1 MKPMLACEANLK
13 TLKFPVLASPKLDG
27 VRALVRGGL
36 VLSRSLKPIPNRHVQ
51 MMFGRPELEGVD
63 GELILGDPTHPEAY
77 RRTVSAIMSIEG
89 TPDVDF
95 HVFDRW
101 DRGYPYIEVAL
112 SYVLTLPVRSTLTLP
127 VRSTLTLPVSSTL
140 TLPVSSTLIHT
151 MEELEEY
158 EVALLDKGYEG
169 VMLRDPQSPYKF
181 GRSTS
186 KEGYLLK
193 LKRFADSEAEII
205 GFEELR
211 YNQNEATINETGHT
225 ERSTKQDG
233 LLPADTLGALIV
245 RDIHSGVEFKIG
257 TGFAAA
263 ERQKFWNLR
272 ATLRGA
278 LVKYQYFP
286 TGSKEKPRFPS
297 FQGFR
302 HRIDL

>member
-13 TLKFPVLASPKLDG
+13 VLKFPVLASPKLDG
-27 VRALVRGGL
+27 VRAIIRDGV

-51 MMFGRPELEGVD
+51 LMFGRPELEGLD

-89 TPDVDF
+89 DPDVDF

-101 DRGYPYIEVAL
+101 NRDYPYNEVAL
-112 SYVLTLPVRSTLTLP
+112 SYGLTIPVCSK
-127 VRSTLTLPVSSTL
+127 
-140 TLPVSSTLIHT
+140 LIHN
-151 MEELEEY
+151 MEKLEEY

-181 GRSTS
+181 GRSTA

-205 GFEELR
+205 DFEELMH
-211 YNQNEATINETGHT
+211 NQNEVTINETGHT

-233 LLPADTLGALIV
+233 LLPAGTLGALVV
-245 RDIHSGVEFKIG
+245 RDIHSGVKFKIG
-257 TGFAAA
+257 TGFTAA

>member
-13 TLKFPVLASPKLDG
+13 ALKFPALASPKLDG

-51 MMFGRPELEGVD
+51 LMFGRPELEGLD

-77 RRTVSAIMSIEG
+77 RRTVSAVMSIEG
-89 TPDVDF
+89 EPDVDF

-101 DRGYPYIEVAL
+101 DRDYPYTEITL
-112 SYVLTLPVRSTLTLP
+112 SYGLTIPVC
-127 VRSTLTLPVSSTL
+127 
-140 TLPVSSTLIHT
+140 STLIRT

-169 VMLRDPQSPYKF
+169 VMLRDPQAPYKF
-181 GRSTS
+181 GRSTV

-205 GFEELR
+205 GFEELMH
-211 YNQNEATINETGHT
+211 NQNEATINETGHT

-257 TGFAAA
+257 TGFTAA

>member
-13 TLKFPVLASPKLDG
+13 ALKFPVLASPKLDG
-27 VRALVRGGL
+27 VRALVRDGV

-51 MMFGRPELEGVD
+51 MMFGRPELEGFD

-77 RRTVSAIMSIEG
+77 RRTVSAVMSIEG
-89 TPDVDF
+89 EHAVDF

-101 DRGYPYIEVAL
+101 DRDYPYKEVSL
-112 SYVLTLPVRSTLTLP
+112 SYWLVIPIYSTP
-127 VRSTLTLPVSSTL
+127 
-140 TLPVSSTLIHT
+140 IHN
-151 MEELEEY
+151 MEELEDY
-158 EVALLDKGYEG
+158 EVAMLDKGYEG

-181 GRSTS
+181 GRSTA

-205 GFEELR
+205 GFEELMH
-211 YNQNEATINETGHT
+211 NHNEATLNETGHH

-257 TGFAAA
+257 TGFTAA
-263 ERQKFWNLR
+263 ERQKFWNLM
-272 ATLRGA
+272 APIRGA
-278 LVKYQYFP
+278 LVKYRYFP

-302 HRIDL
+302 HHIDL

>member
-1 MKPMLACEANLK
+1 MKPMLACEADLSK
-13 TLKFPVLASPKLDG
+13 LKFPVLASPKLDG
-27 VRALVRGGL
+27 VRAIIRDGV
-36 VLSRSLKPIPNRHVQ
+36 VLSRSLKPIPNRNVQ
-51 MMFGRPELEGVD
+51 MMFGRPELEGLD

-77 RRTVSAIMSIEG
+77 RRTVSAVMSIEG
-89 TPDVDF
+89 DPDVDF

-101 DRGYPYIEVAL
+101 DRDYPYNEVTL
-112 SYVLTLPVRSTLTLP
+112 SYGLTIPVFSKP
-127 VRSTLTLPVSSTL
+127 
-140 TLPVSSTLIHT
+140 IHN

-169 VMLRDPQSPYKF
+169 VILRDPQSPYKF
-181 GRSTS
+181 GRSTT

-193 LKRFADSEAEII
+193 LKRFADSEAETI
-205 GFEELR
+205 GFEELMH
-211 YNQNEATINETGHT
+211 NHNEATINETGHH

-257 TGFAAA
+257 TGFTAA
-263 ERQKFWNLR
+263 ERQKLWNLR

-278 LVKYQYFP
+278 LVKYLYFP

>member
-13 TLKFPVLASPKLDG
+13 ALKFPTLASPKLDG
-27 VRALVRGGL
+27 VRALVRDVV

-51 MMFGRPELEGVD
+51 MMFGSPELEGLD

-77 RRTVSAIMSIEG
+77 RRTVSAVMSIDGE
-89 TPDVDF
+89 PDVAF

-101 DRGYPYIEVAL
+101 DRDYPYNEVAL
-112 SYVLTLPVRSTLTLP
+112 SYGLTIPVC
-127 VRSTLTLPVSSTL
+127 
-140 TLPVSSTLIHT
+140 STLIRT

-181 GRSTS
+181 GRSTA

-205 GFEELR
+205 DFEELMH
-211 YNQNEATINETGHT
+211 NQNEVIINETGHT

-233 LLPADTLGALIV
+233 LLPAGTLGALVV

-257 TGFAAA
+257 TGFTAA

-302 HRIDL
+302 HHIDL

>member
-13 TLKFPVLASPKLDG
+13 ALKFPVLASPKLDG
-27 VRALVRGGL
+27 VRALVRDGV

-51 MMFGRPELEGVD
+51 MMFGRPELEGFD

-77 RRTVSAIMSIEG
+77 RRTVSAVMSIEG
-89 TPDVDF
+89 EHAVDF

-101 DRGYPYIEVAL
+101 DRDYPYKEVSL
-112 SYVLTLPVRSTLTLP
+112 SYWLVIPIYSTP
-127 VRSTLTLPVSSTL
+127 
-140 TLPVSSTLIHT
+140 IHN
-151 MEELEEY
+151 MEELEDY
-158 EVALLDKGYEG
+158 EVAMLDKGYEG

-181 GRSTS
+181 GRSTA

-205 GFEELR
+205 GFEELMH
-211 YNQNEATINETGHT
+211 NHNEATLNETGHH

-257 TGFAAA
+257 TGFTAA
-263 ERQKFWNLR
+263 ERQKFWNLM
-272 ATLRGA
+272 ATIRGA
-278 LVKYQYFP
+278 LVKYRYFP

-302 HRIDL
+302 HHIDL

>member
-1 MKPMLACEANLK
+1 MKPMMASEANLK
-13 TLKFPVLASPKLDG
+13 ALKFPVLASPKLDG
-27 VRALVRGGL
+27 VRAIIRDGV

-51 MMFGRPELEGVD
+51 MMFGRPELNGFD

-77 RRTVSAIMSIEG
+77 RRTVSAVMSIEG
-89 TPDVDF
+89 EHAVDF

-101 DRGYPYIEVAL
+101 DRDYPYNEVAL
-112 SYVLTLPVRSTLTLP
+112 SYGLTIPVFSTPILT
-127 VRSTLTLPVSSTL
+127 
-140 TLPVSSTLIHT
+140 
-151 MEELEEY
+151 MDELEEY

-181 GRSTS
+181 GRSTV

-193 LKRFADSEAEII
+193 LKRFADSEAESI
-205 GFEELR
+205 GFEELMH
-211 YNQNEATINETGHT
+211 NHNEATLNETGHH

-233 LLPADTLGALIV
+233 LLHADTLGALIV

-257 TGFAAA
+257 TGFTAA
-263 ERQKFWNLR
+263 ERQKFWNLM

-278 LVKYQYFP
+278 LVKYRYFP
-286 TGSKEKPRFPS
+286 TGSKEKPRFPN

-302 HRIDL
+302 HQIDL

>member
-1 MKPMLACEANLK
+1 MKPMLASRANLK
-13 TLKFPVLASPKLDG
+13 VLKFPVLASPKLDG
-27 VRALVRGGL
+27 VRAIIRDGV
-36 VLSRSLKPIPNRHVQ
+36 VFSRSLKPIPNRHVQ
-51 MMFGRPELEGVD
+51 LMYGRPELEGLD

-77 RRTVSAIMSIEG
+77 RRTVSSVMTIAG
-89 TPDVDF
+89 VPNVDF

-101 DRGYPYIEVAL
+101 NRDYPYNEVAL
-112 SYVLTLPVRSTLTLP
+112 SYGLTIPVC
-127 VRSTLTLPVSSTL
+127 
-140 TLPVSSTLIHT
+140 STLIRT

-158 EVALLDKGYEG
+158 EVAMLDKGYEG

-181 GRSTS
+181 GRSTA

-205 GFEELR
+205 DFEELLH
-211 YNQNEATINETGHT
+211 NQNEATINETGNT

-233 LLPADTLGALIV
+233 LLPAGTLGALVV
-245 RDIHSGVEFKIG
+245 RDIHSGVKFKIG
-257 TGFAAA
+257 TGLTAA

-272 ATLRGA
+272 ASLRGL

>member
-1 MKPMLACEANLK
+1 MKPMLACEVDLSK
-13 TLKFPVLASPKLDG
+13 LKFPVLASPKLDG

-36 VLSRSLKPIPNRHVQ
+36 VLSRSLKPIPNRHIQ
-51 MMFGRPELEGVD
+51 LMYGRPELEGLD

-89 TPDVDF
+89 EPDVDF

-101 DRGYPYIEVAL
+101 DRDYPYNEVTL
-112 SYVLTLPVRSTLTLP
+112 SYGLTIPVFYTRIS
-127 VRSTLTLPVSSTL
+127 
-140 TLPVSSTLIHT
+140 T

-181 GRSTS
+181 GRSTA

-205 GFEELR
+205 GFEELLH
-211 YNQNEATINETGHT
+211 NQNEATINETGHT

-257 TGFAAA
+257 TGFTAD
-263 ERQKFWNLR
+263 ERRKFWNLR
-272 ATLRGA
+272 ATLRGT

-302 HRIDL
+302 HHIDL

>member
-1 MKPMLACEANLK
+1 MKPMLACEVDLSK
-13 TLKFPVLASPKLDG
+13 LKFPVLASPKLDG

-36 VLSRSLKPIPNRHVQ
+36 VLSRSLKPIPNRHIQ
-51 MMFGRPELEGVD
+51 LMYGRPELEGLD

-89 TPDVDF
+89 EPDVDF

-101 DRGYPYIEVAL
+101 DRDYPYNEVTL
-112 SYVLTLPVRSTLTLP
+112 SYGLTIPVFYTRIS
-127 VRSTLTLPVSSTL
+127 
-140 TLPVSSTLIHT
+140 T

-169 VMLRDPQSPYKF
+169 VILRDPQSPYKF
-181 GRSTS
+181 GRSTA

-205 GFEELR
+205 GFEELLH
-211 YNQNEATINETGHT
+211 NQNEATINETGHT

-245 RDIHSGVEFKIG
+245 RDINSGVEFKIG
-257 TGFAAA
+257 TGFTAD
-263 ERQKFWNLR
+263 ERRKFWNLR
-272 ATLRGA
+272 ATLRGT

-302 HRIDL
+302 HHIDL

>member
-1 MKPMLACEANLK
+1 MKPMLACEANLQV
-13 TLKFPVLASPKLDG
+13 LKFPVLASPKLDG
-27 VRALVRGGL
+27 VRAIIRDGA

-51 MMFGRPELEGVD
+51 TMFGRPELEGLD
-63 GELILGDPTHPEAY
+63 GELILGDPTNPEAY
-77 RRTVSAIMSIEG
+77 RRTVSAVMTIEG
-89 TPDVDF
+89 DPDVDF

-101 DRGYPYIEVAL
+101 DRDYPYNEVAL
-112 SYVLTLPVRSTLTLP
+112 SYGLTIPVC
-127 VRSTLTLPVSSTL
+127 
-140 TLPVSSTLIHT
+140 STLIRT
-151 MEELEEY
+151 MEKLEEY

-181 GRSTS
+181 GRSTA

-205 GFEELR
+205 GFEELMH
-211 YNQNEATINETGHT
+211 NHNEATLNETGHH

-257 TGFAAA
+257 TGFTAA
-263 ERQKFWNLR
+263 ERKKFWNLR

-302 HRIDL
+302 HQIDL

>member
-13 TLKFPVLASPKLDG
+13 ALKFPVLASPKLDG
-27 VRALVRGGL
+27 VRALVRDGV

-51 MMFGRPELEGVD
+51 MMFGRPELEGFD

-89 TPDVDF
+89 DPDVDF

-101 DRGYPYIEVAL
+101 DRDYPYNEVAL
-112 SYVLTLPVRSTLTLP
+112 SYGLTIPVCSTP
-127 VRSTLTLPVSSTL
+127 
-140 TLPVSSTLIHT
+140 IHN

-181 GRSTS
+181 GRSTA

-205 GFEELR
+205 GFEELMH
-211 YNQNEATINETGHT
+211 NHNEATLNETGHH

-257 TGFAAA
+257 TGFTAA
-263 ERQKFWNLR
+263 ERQKFWNLM
-272 ATLRGA
+272 ATIRGA
-278 LVKYQYFP
+278 LVKYRYFP

-302 HRIDL
+302 HQIDL

>member
-1 MKPMLACEANLK
+1 MKPMLACEANLQV
-13 TLKFPVLASPKLDG
+13 LKFPVLASPKLDG
-27 VRALVRGGL
+27 VRALVREGV

-51 MMFGRPELEGVD
+51 TLYGRPELEGLD
-63 GELILGDPTHPEAY
+63 GELILGDPTNPEAY
-77 RRTVSAIMSIEG
+77 RRTVSAVMTIEG
-89 TPDVDF
+89 APDVDF

-101 DRGYPYIEVAL
+101 DRDYPYNEVAL
-112 SYVLTLPVRSTLTLP
+112 PYGLTIPVC
-127 VRSTLTLPVSSTL
+127 
-140 TLPVSSTLIHT
+140 STLIRT
-151 MEELEEY
+151 MDELEEY
-158 EVALLDKGYEG
+158 EVALLDKSYEG

-181 GRSTS
+181 GRSTV

-205 GFEELR
+205 AFEELMH
-211 YNQNEATINETGHT
+211 NQNEATINEIGHT

-233 LLPADTLGALIV
+233 LLPAGTLGALV
-245 RDIHSGVEFKIG
+245 VSDIHSGVEFKIG
-257 TGFAAA
+257 TGFSAA

-272 ATLRGA
+272 ASLRGL

>member
-1 MKPMLACEANLK
+1 MKPMLACNVDLTK
-13 TLKFPVLASPKLDG
+13 LKFPVLASPKLDG
-27 VRALVRGGL
+27 VRAIIRDGV

-51 MMFGRPELEGVD
+51 MMFGRPELEGLD

-77 RRTVSAIMSIEG
+77 RRTVSAVMSIEG
-89 TPDVDF
+89 DPEVDF

-101 DRGYPYIEVAL
+101 DRDYPYNEVAL
-112 SYVLTLPVRSTLTLP
+112 ASYWLIIPVFSKP
-127 VRSTLTLPVSSTL
+127 
-140 TLPVSSTLIHT
+140 IHN

-169 VMLRDPQSPYKF
+169 VILRDPQSPYKF
-181 GRSTS
+181 GRSTV

-205 GFEELR
+205 GFEELMH
-211 YNQNEATINETGHT
+211 NHNEATLNETGHH

-257 TGFAAA
+257 TGFTAA

-272 ATLRGA
+272 ATLCGA
-278 LVKYQYFP
+278 LVKHRYFP

-302 HRIDL
+302 HQIDL

>member
-51 MMFGRPELEGVD
+51 LMYGRPELEGLD

-77 RRTVSAIMSIEG
+77 RRTVSAVMSIEG
-89 TPDVDF
+89 EPDVDF

-101 DRGYPYIEVAL
+101 NRDYPYTEITL
-112 SYVLTLPVRSTLTLP
+112 SYGLTIPVF
-127 VRSTLTLPVSSTL
+127 
-140 TLPVSSTLIHT
+140 STLIRT

-181 GRSTS
+181 GRSTA

-205 GFEELR
+205 GFEELLH
-211 YNQNEATINETGHT
+211 NQNEATINETGHT

-257 TGFAAA
+257 TGFTAA

-272 ATLRGA
+272 AALRGA

>member
-1 MKPMLACEANLK
+1 MKPMLASEANLK
-13 TLKFPVLASPKLDG
+13 ALKFPVLASPKLDG
-27 VRALVRGGL
+27 VRALVRDGV

-51 MMFGRPELEGVD
+51 LMFGRTELEGLD
-63 GELILGDPTHPEAY
+63 GELILGDPTNPEAY
-77 RRTVSAIMSIEG
+77 RRTVSAVMSIEG
-89 TPDVDF
+89 EPNVDF

-101 DRGYPYIEVAL
+101 DRDYPYNEVAL
-112 SYVLTLPVRSTLTLP
+112 SYALTIPVW
-127 VRSTLTLPVSSTL
+127 
-140 TLPVSSTLIHT
+140 STLILT

-169 VMLRDPQSPYKF
+169 VILRDPQSPYKF
-181 GRSTS
+181 GRSTP

-205 GFEELR
+205 DFEELM
-211 YNQNEATINETGHT
+211 YNYNAATINEMGHT

-233 LLPADTLGALIV
+233 LLPAGKLGALVV
-245 RDIHSGVEFKIG
+245 RDIHFGVEFKIG
-257 TGFAAA
+257 TGFSAA
-263 ERQKFWNLR
+263 ERQNFWNLR
-272 ATLRGA
+272 APLRGA
-278 LVKYQYFP
+278 LVKYRYFP

>member
-13 TLKFPVLASPKLDG
+13 ALKFPVLASPKLDG
-27 VRALVRGGL
+27 VRAIIRDGV

-51 MMFGRPELEGVD
+51 MMFGRPELEGLD

-89 TPDVDF
+89 DPDVDF

-101 DRGYPYIEVAL
+101 DRDYPYNEVAL
-112 SYVLTLPVRSTLTLP
+112 SYGLTIPVCSTP
-127 VRSTLTLPVSSTL
+127 
-140 TLPVSSTLIHT
+140 IHN

-169 VMLRDPQSPYKF
+169 VILRDPQSPYKF
-181 GRSTS
+181 GRSTV

-193 LKRFADSEAEII
+193 LKRFADSEAEIL
-205 GFEELR
+205 GFEELLH
-211 YNQNEATINETGHT
+211 NQNEATINETGHH

-245 RDIHSGVEFKIG
+245 RDIHSGAEFKIG
-257 TGFAAA
+257 TGFTAA
-263 ERQKFWNLR
+263 ERKKFWNMRSFLR
-272 ATLRGA
+272 CT

-302 HRIDL
+302 HQIDL

>member
-1 MKPMLACEANLK
+1 MKPMLASEANLK
-13 TLKFPVLASPKLDG
+13 TLKFPVLASAKLDG
-27 VRALVRGGL
+27 VRALVCDGVL
-36 VLSRSLKPIPNRHVQ
+36 LSRSLKPIPNRHVQ
-51 MMFGRPELEGVD
+51 IMFGHPELEGLD

-77 RRTVSAIMSIEG
+77 RRTVSAVMSIDGE
-89 TPDVDF
+89 PDVTF

-101 DRGYPYIEVAL
+101 DRDYPYTEITL
-112 SYVLTLPVRSTLTLP
+112 SYGLTIPVCSK
-127 VRSTLTLPVSSTL
+127 
-140 TLPVSSTLIHT
+140 LIRT

-169 VMLRDPQSPYKF
+169 VILRDPQSPYKF
-181 GRSTS
+181 GRSTV

-193 LKRFADSEAEII
+193 LKRFSDSEAEII
-205 GFEELR
+205 DFEELMH
-211 YNQNEATINETGHT
+211 NQNEATINETGHT

-233 LLPADTLGALIV
+233 LLPADMLGALIV

-257 TGFAAA
+257 TGFTAA

-302 HRIDL
+302 NRIDL

>member
-1 MKPMLACEANLK
+1 MKPMLACEADLSK
-13 TLKFPVLASPKLDG
+13 LKFPVLASPKLDG
-27 VRALVRGGL
+27 VRAIIRDGV

-51 MMFGRPELEGVD
+51 MMFGRPELEGLD

-77 RRTVSAIMSIEG
+77 RRTVSAVMSIEG
-89 TPDVDF
+89 DPDVDF

-101 DRGYPYIEVAL
+101 DRDYPYNEVTL
-112 SYVLTLPVRSTLTLP
+112 SYGLTIPVFSKP
-127 VRSTLTLPVSSTL
+127 
-140 TLPVSSTLIHT
+140 IHN

-169 VMLRDPQSPYKF
+169 VILRDPQSPYKF
-181 GRSTS
+181 GRSTT

-193 LKRFADSEAEII
+193 LKRFADSEAETI
-205 GFEELR
+205 GFEELMH
-211 YNQNEATINETGHT
+211 NHNEATINETGHH

-257 TGFAAA
+257 TGFTAA
-263 ERQKFWNLR
+263 ERQKLWNLR

-278 LVKYQYFP
+278 LVKYLYFP
-286 TGSKEKPRFPS
+286 TGSKEKPRFPI

>member
-1 MKPMLACEANLK
+1 MKPMLACEAVLSK
-13 TLKFPVLASPKLDG
+13 LKFPVLASPKLDG
-27 VRALVRGGL
+27 VRALIRDGV

-51 MMFGRPELEGVD
+51 MMFGRPELEGLD

-77 RRTVSAIMSIEG
+77 RRTVSAVMSIEG
-89 TPDVDF
+89 EHAVDF

-101 DRGYPYIEVAL
+101 DRDYPYKEVSL
-112 SYVLTLPVRSTLTLP
+112 SYWLIIPIYSTP
-127 VRSTLTLPVSSTL
+127 
-140 TLPVSSTLIHT
+140 IHN

-181 GRSTS
+181 GRSTA

-193 LKRFADSEAEII
+193 LKRFADSESEII
-205 GFEELR
+205 GFEELMH
-211 YNQNEATINETGHT
+211 NQNEATINETGHT

-233 LLPADTLGALIV
+233 LLPAGTLGALIV

-257 TGFAAA
+257 TGFTAA
-263 ERQKFWNLR
+263 ERQKLWNLS
-272 ATLRGA
+272 AFLRGA
-278 LVKYQYFP
+278 LVKYRHFP

-302 HRIDL
+302 HQIDL

>member
-1 MKPMLACEANLK
+1 MQPMLACDADLSK
-13 TLKFPVLASPKLDG
+13 LKFPVLASPKLDG
-27 VRALVRGGL
+27 VRAIIRDGV

-51 MMFGRPELEGVD
+51 IMLGRPELEGLD

-89 TPDVDF
+89 APDVNF
-95 HVFDRW
+95 YVFDRW
-101 DRGYPYIEVAL
+101 DRDYPYNEATL
-112 SYVLTLPVRSTLTLP
+112 SYGLTIPVFSKP
-127 VRSTLTLPVSSTL
+127 
-140 TLPVSSTLIHT
+140 IHN

-181 GRSTS
+181 GRSTA

-205 GFEELR
+205 GFEELLH
-211 YNQNEATINETGHT
+211 NHNEATINEIGHH
-225 ERSTKQDG
+225 ERSTKQEG

-257 TGFAAA
+257 TGFTAA
-263 ERQKFWNLR
+263 ERKKFWNLR
-272 ATLRGA
+272 ASLRGA

-302 HRIDL
+302 HQIDL

>member
-1 MKPMLACEANLK
+1 MKPMLACESDLTK
-13 TLKFPVLASPKLDG
+13 LKFPALASPKLDG
-27 VRALVRGGL
+27 VRALVRDGA

-51 MMFGRPELEGVD
+51 MMFGRPELEGFD
-63 GELILGDPTHPEAY
+63 GELILGDPAHPEAY
-77 RRTVSAIMSIEG
+77 RRTVSAVMSIEG
-89 TPDVDF
+89 EPDVDF

-101 DRGYPYIEVAL
+101 DRDYPYNEVAL
-112 SYVLTLPVRSTLTLP
+112 SYGLTIPVC
-127 VRSTLTLPVSSTL
+127 
-140 TLPVSSTLIHT
+140 STLIHT

-181 GRSTS
+181 GRSTA

-205 GFEELR
+205 GFEELLT
-211 YNQNEATINETGHT
+211 NQNEATINETGHT
-225 ERSTKQDG
+225 ERSTRQAG
-233 LLPADTLGALIV
+233 LLPADTLGALVV

-257 TGFAAA
+257 TGFTAA

-272 ATLRGA
+272 ADLRGA

>member
-1 MKPMLACEANLK
+1 MKPMLACDADLSK
-13 TLKFPVLASPKLDG
+13 LKFPVLASPKLDG
-27 VRALVRGGL
+27 VRAIIRDGV

-51 MMFGRPELEGVD
+51 IMLGRPELEGLD

-89 TPDVDF
+89 EPDVTF
-95 HVFDRW
+95 YVFDRL
-101 DRGYPYIEVAL
+101 DRDYPYSEVDL
-112 SYVLTLPVRSTLTLP
+112 SSVLTLPVWSLML
-127 VRSTLTLPVSSTL
+127 
-140 TLPVSSTLIHT
+140 HN

-158 EVALLDKGYEG
+158 EVAILDKGYEG

-181 GRSTS
+181 GRSTA

-205 GFEELR
+205 GFEELLH
-211 YNQNEATINETGHT
+211 NHNEATLNETGHT
-225 ERSTKQDG
+225 ERSTKQAG
-233 LLPADTLGALIV
+233 LLPAGTLGALVV

-257 TGFAAA
+257 TGFTAA

-272 ATLRGA
+272 ASLRGL

-302 HRIDL
+302 NRIDL

>member
-1 MKPMLACEANLK
+1 MKPMLASEANLK
-13 TLKFPVLASPKLDG
+13 ALKFPVLASPKLDG
-27 VRALVRGGL
+27 VRALVRDGV

-51 MMFGRPELEGVD
+51 MMFGRPGLEGLD

-77 RRTVSAIMSIEG
+77 RRTVSAVMSIEG
-89 TPDVDF
+89 EPEVDF

-101 DRGYPYIEVAL
+101 DRDYPYNEVSL
-112 SYVLTLPVRSTLTLP
+112 SYWLIIPIYSTP
-127 VRSTLTLPVSSTL
+127 
-140 TLPVSSTLIHT
+140 IHT

-181 GRSTS
+181 GRSTT

-205 GFEELR
+205 GFEELMH
-211 YNQNEATINETGHT
+211 NHNEATLNETGHH

-257 TGFAAA
+257 TGFTAA

-272 ATLRGA
+272 ASLRGA
-278 LVKYQYFP
+278 LVKYLYFP

-302 HRIDL
+302 HQIDL

>member
-13 TLKFPVLASPKLDG
+13 ALKFPVLASPKLDG
-27 VRALVRGGL
+27 VRALVRDGV

-51 MMFGRPELEGVD
+51 MMFGRPELEGFD

-77 RRTVSAIMSIEG
+77 RRTVSAVMSIEG
-89 TPDVDF
+89 DPDVDF

-101 DRGYPYIEVAL
+101 DRDYPYNEVAL
-112 SYVLTLPVRSTLTLP
+112 SYWLVIPIYSTP
-127 VRSTLTLPVSSTL
+127 
-140 TLPVSSTLIHT
+140 IHN

-181 GRSTS
+181 GRSTA

-205 GFEELR
+205 GFEELMH
-211 YNQNEATINETGHT
+211 NHNEATLNETGHH

-257 TGFAAA
+257 TGFTAA
-263 ERQKFWNLR
+263 ERQKFWNLM
-272 ATLRGA
+272 APIRGA
-278 LVKYQYFP
+278 LVKYRYFP

-302 HRIDL
+302 HHIDL

>member
-1 MKPMLACEANLK
+1 MKPMLACEADLSK
-13 TLKFPVLASPKLDG
+13 LKFPVLASPKLDG
-27 VRALVRGGL
+27 VRALVRDGV

-51 MMFGRPELEGVD
+51 LMFGRPELEGFD

-77 RRTVSAIMSIEG
+77 RRTVSAVMSIEG
-89 TPDVDF
+89 EPDVDF

-101 DRGYPYIEVAL
+101 DRDYPYNEVAL
-112 SYVLTLPVRSTLTLP
+112 PYGLTTPVCSTLVRTL
-127 VRSTLTLPVSSTL
+127 
-140 TLPVSSTLIHT
+140 
-151 MEELEEY
+151 EELEEY

-181 GRSTS
+181 GRSTA

-205 GFEELR
+205 AFEELMH
-211 YNQNEATINETGHT
+211 NQNEATINETGHT

-233 LLPADTLGALIV
+233 LLPADTLGALVV

-257 TGFAAA
+257 TGFTAA

-272 ATLRGA
+272 ATLRGV

>member
-13 TLKFPVLASPKLDG
+13 ALKFPVLASPKLDG
-27 VRALVRGGL
+27 VRALVRDGV

-51 MMFGRPELEGVD
+51 MMFGRPELEGFD

-89 TPDVDF
+89 DPDVDF

-101 DRGYPYIEVAL
+101 DRDYPYNEVAL
-112 SYVLTLPVRSTLTLP
+112 SYGLTIPVCSTP
-127 VRSTLTLPVSSTL
+127 
-140 TLPVSSTLIHT
+140 IHN

-181 GRSTS
+181 GRSTA

-205 GFEELR
+205 GFEELMH
-211 YNQNEATINETGHT
+211 NHNEATLNETGHH

-257 TGFAAA
+257 TGFTAA
-263 ERQKFWNLR
+263 ERQKFWNLM
-272 ATLRGA
+272 APIRGA
-278 LVKYQYFP
+278 LVKYRYFP

-302 HRIDL
+302 HQIDL

>member
-13 TLKFPVLASPKLDG
+13 ALKFPVLASPKLDG
-27 VRALVRGGL
+27 VRALVRDGV

-51 MMFGRPELEGVD
+51 MMFGRPELEGLD

-89 TPDVDF
+89 DPDVDF

-101 DRGYPYIEVAL
+101 DRDYPYNEVAL
-112 SYVLTLPVRSTLTLP
+112 SYGLTIPVCSTP
-127 VRSTLTLPVSSTL
+127 
-140 TLPVSSTLIHT
+140 IHN

-181 GRSTS
+181 GRSTA

-193 LKRFADSEAEII
+193 LKRFADSEAEVI
-205 GFEELR
+205 GFEELMH
-211 YNQNEATINETGHT
+211 NHNEATLNETGHH

-257 TGFAAA
+257 TGFTAA
-263 ERQKFWNLR
+263 ERQKFWNLM
-272 ATLRGA
+272 APIRGA
-278 LVKYQYFP
+278 LVKYRYFP

-302 HRIDL
+302 HHIDL

>member
-13 TLKFPVLASPKLDG
+13 VLKFPVLASPKLDG
-27 VRALVRGGL
+27 VRALVRDGV

-51 MMFGRPELEGVD
+51 TLYGRPELEGLD
-63 GELILGDPTHPEAY
+63 GELILGDPTNPETY
-77 RRTVSAIMSIEG
+77 RRTVSAVMTIEG
-89 TPDVDF
+89 DPDVDF

-101 DRGYPYIEVAL
+101 DRDYPYNEVAL
-112 SYVLTLPVRSTLTLP
+112 SYGLTIPVC
-127 VRSTLTLPVSSTL
+127 
-140 TLPVSSTLIHT
+140 STLIRT

-158 EVALLDKGYEG
+158 EVALLDKSYEG
-169 VMLRDPQSPYKF
+169 VILRDPQSPYKF
-181 GRSTS
+181 GRSTV

-205 GFEELR
+205 DFEELMH
-211 YNQNEATINETGHT
+211 NQNEAHINETGHT

-233 LLPADTLGALIV
+233 LLPAGTLGALVV
-245 RDIHSGVEFKIG
+245 RDIQSGVEFKIG

-272 ATLRGA
+272 ASLRGL

>member
-13 TLKFPVLASPKLDG
+13 ALKFPVLASPKLDG
-27 VRALVRGGL
+27 VRALVREGV

-51 MMFGRPELEGVD
+51 MLFGRPELEGLD

-77 RRTVSAIMSIEG
+77 RRTVSAVMSIEG
-89 TPDVDF
+89 EPDVDF

-101 DRGYPYIEVAL
+101 DRDYPYTEITL
-112 SYVLTLPVRSTLTLP
+112 SYGRTIPVC
-127 VRSTLTLPVSSTL
+127 
-140 TLPVSSTLIHT
+140 STLIRT

-181 GRSTS
+181 GRSTV

-205 GFEELR
+205 GFEELMH
-211 YNQNEATINETGHT
+211 NQNEATINETGHT

-257 TGFAAA
+257 TGFTAA

>member
-1 MKPMLACEANLK
+1 MKPMLACEADLSK
-13 TLKFPVLASPKLDG
+13 LKFPVLASPKLDG
-27 VRALVRGGL
+27 VRAIIRDGV

-51 MMFGRPELEGVD
+51 MMFGRPELEGLD

-77 RRTVSAIMSIEG
+77 RRTVSAVMSIEG
-89 TPDVDF
+89 DPDVDF

-101 DRGYPYIEVAL
+101 DRDYPYNEVTL
-112 SYVLTLPVRSTLTLP
+112 SYGLTIPVFSKP
-127 VRSTLTLPVSSTL
+127 
-140 TLPVSSTLIHT
+140 IHN

-169 VMLRDPQSPYKF
+169 VILRDPQSPYKF
-181 GRSTS
+181 GRSTT

-193 LKRFADSEAEII
+193 LKRFADSEAETI
-205 GFEELR
+205 GFEELMH
-211 YNQNEATINETGHT
+211 NHNEATINETGHH

-257 TGFAAA
+257 TGFTAA
-263 ERQKFWNLR
+263 ERQKLWNLR

-278 LVKYQYFP
+278 LVKYLYFP

>member
-13 TLKFPVLASPKLDG
+13 ALKFPVLASPKLDG
-27 VRALVRGGL
+27 VRALVRDGV

-51 MMFGRPELEGVD
+51 MMFGRPELEGFD

-77 RRTVSAIMSIEG
+77 RRTVSAVMSIEG
-89 TPDVDF
+89 EHAVDF

-101 DRGYPYIEVAL
+101 DRDYPYKEVSL
-112 SYVLTLPVRSTLTLP
+112 SYWLIIPIYSTP
-127 VRSTLTLPVSSTL
+127 
-140 TLPVSSTLIHT
+140 IHN

-181 GRSTS
+181 GRSTA

-205 GFEELR
+205 GFEELMH
-211 YNQNEATINETGHT
+211 NHNEATLNETGHI
-225 ERSTKQDG
+225 ERSTKQVG
-233 LLPADTLGALIV
+233 LLPADTLGAIIV

-257 TGFAAA
+257 TGFTAA
-263 ERQKFWNLR
+263 ERQKFWNLMSPI
-272 ATLRGA
+272 RGT
-278 LVKYQYFP
+278 LVKYRYFP

-302 HRIDL
+302 HQIDL

>member
-1 MKPMLACEANLK
+1 MKPMLACEADLSK
-13 TLKFPVLASPKLDG
+13 LKFPVLASPKLDG
-27 VRALVRGGL
+27 VRAIIRDGV

-51 MMFGRPELEGVD
+51 MMYGRPELEGLD

-77 RRTVSAIMSIEG
+77 RRTVSSVMSIAG
-89 TPDVDF
+89 VPDVAF

-101 DRGYPYIEVAL
+101 NRDYPYNEVAL
-112 SYVLTLPVRSTLTLP
+112 SYGLTIPVF
-127 VRSTLTLPVSSTL
+127 
-140 TLPVSSTLIHT
+140 STLIRT

-181 GRSTS
+181 GRSTA

-193 LKRFADSEAEII
+193 LKRFADSEAEVID
-205 GFEELR
+205 FEELMH
-211 YNQNEATINETGHT
+211 NQNEATINETGHT

-233 LLPADTLGALIV
+233 LIPAGMLGALVV

-257 TGFAAA
+257 TGLTAA

-272 ATLRGA
+272 AFLRGA

-302 HRIDL
+302 PRIDL

>member
-1 MKPMLACEANLK
+1 MKPMLAGEANLK
-13 TLKFPVLASPKLDG
+13 VLKFPVLASPKLDG
-27 VRALVRGGL
+27 VRALIRDGV

-51 MMFGRPELEGVD
+51 IMYGRPELEGLD

-77 RRTVSAIMSIEG
+77 RRTVSSVMSIEG
-89 TPDVDF
+89 DPDVDF

-101 DRGYPYIEVAL
+101 DRDYPYNEVAL
-112 SYVLTLPVRSTLTLP
+112 SYGLTIPVCSTLL
-127 VRSTLTLPVSSTL
+127 R
-140 TLPVSSTLIHT
+140 T

-169 VMLRDPQSPYKF
+169 VMLRGPQSPYKF
-181 GRSTS
+181 GRSTT

-205 GFEELR
+205 AFEELMH
-211 YNQNEATINETGHT
+211 NQNEATINEIGHT

-233 LLPADTLGALIV
+233 LLPAGTLGALVV

-272 ATLRGA
+272 ASLRGL